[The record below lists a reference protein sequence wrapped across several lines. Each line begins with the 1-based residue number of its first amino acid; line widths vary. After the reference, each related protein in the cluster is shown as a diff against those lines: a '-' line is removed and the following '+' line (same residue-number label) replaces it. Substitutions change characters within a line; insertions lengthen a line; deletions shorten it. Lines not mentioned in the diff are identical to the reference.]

1 MKADKKTCLYNGNDT
16 WNRLYIC
23 LKSRNQS
30 DVEPTWDDFD
40 DKNSFKGV
48 YFYYGKKQSYRKLH
62 F

>member
-48 YFYYGKKQSYRKLH
+48 FLLW
-62 F
+62 